1 MLSLHSISEC
11 IFLFKGTDCQ
21 WSSWSNTGQCSD
33 QCRGVVIKSRTVLI
47 PAKNGGSCVGN
58 KYENEPCNENPFG
71 PMGKYFSLYSI
82 LWIRMCTVYNAT
94 REQQQLLIFFNDF
107 RCGF

>member
-1 MLSLHSISEC
+1 MH
-11 IFLFKGTDCQ
+11 IFILFKGSDCQ

-33 QCRGVVIKSRTVLI
+33 QCRGVVIKSRTVLV

-71 PMGKYFSLYSI
+71 PMGKYFSLYLI
-82 LWIRMCTVYNAT
+82 
-94 REQQQLLIFFNDF
+94 LLINLIMLLESK
-107 RCGF
+107 